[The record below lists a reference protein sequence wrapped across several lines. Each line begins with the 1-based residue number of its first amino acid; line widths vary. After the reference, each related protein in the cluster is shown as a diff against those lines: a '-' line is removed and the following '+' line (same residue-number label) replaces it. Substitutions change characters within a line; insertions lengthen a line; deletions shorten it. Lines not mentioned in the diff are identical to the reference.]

1 MVLVGG
7 YFIFFESHGYNSWE
21 LPWYC
26 PFMFLITGTGGFTG
40 GYFNTL
46 RTVATAPKSCLDM
59 CVPVSNI
66 WKTGVDTCKHSL
78 LTFCVYYLPT
88 DNLVALQYALLNIV
102 NTPWLARELEWNT
115 PMENCFLSNYHPS
128 LLVCWRLMVHSGQDN
143 GMIKHVIYHVM
154 TIYINLVT

>member
-1 MVLVGG
+1 MNWWFWQAGIS
-7 YFIFFESHGYNSWE
+7 IFWE
-21 LPWYC
+21 PWLQLLRTALIC
-26 PFMFLITGTGGFTG
+26 LFLFPITGSGGFTG
-40 GYFNTL
+40 GCFILKNRGYSSYCC
-46 RTVATAPKSCLDM
+46 PDM

-78 LTFCVYYLPT
+78 LSFCVYYLPT
-88 DNLVALQYALLNIV
+88 DNLVALQYALVNIV
-102 NTPWLARELEWNT
+102 NT